1 MKQAES
7 GFTLVEVLLAVV
19 VLGIGITALAGSSAL
34 VTRMVSRGQM
44 ATRAAEVAAARMDSL
59 RVLAYSTTPRCTAGA
74 FVNGS
79 RSGTANN
86 VAESWTIVATTAKS
100 RTITEIVTQKT
111 ARGRTHADTIVTVIG
126 C

>member
-1 MKQAES
+1 MRQSES
-7 GFTLVEVLLAVV
+7 GFTLVEVLIAVM
-19 VLGIGITALAGSSAL
+19 VLGVGITALAGSSAL

-44 ATRAAEVAAARMDSL
+44 STRAAEVAAARMDSL
-59 RVLAYSTTPRCTAGA
+59 RVVAYSTTPRCTSGGFAS
-74 FVNGS
+74 GS
-79 RSGTANN
+79 RSGTSNN
-86 VAESWTIVATTAKS
+86 VAESWTIVTAGKS